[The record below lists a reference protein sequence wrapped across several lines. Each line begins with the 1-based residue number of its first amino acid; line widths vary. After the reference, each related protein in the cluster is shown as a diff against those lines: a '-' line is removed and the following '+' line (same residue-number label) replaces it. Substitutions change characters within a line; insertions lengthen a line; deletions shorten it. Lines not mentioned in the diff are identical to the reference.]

1 MTINEL
7 ILKLSYYSSSGKE
20 IKFMTKSGKKLD
32 INGVALFVFNDKSK
46 KDIIV
51 IKEIEADYWINENKN
66 NF

>member
-46 KDIIV
+46 EDIIV
-51 IKEIEADYWINENKN
+51 IKEIEE
-66 NF
+66 

>member
-1 MTINEL
+1 
-7 ILKLSYYSSSGKE
+7 
-20 IKFMTKSGKKLD
+20 MTKSGKKLD